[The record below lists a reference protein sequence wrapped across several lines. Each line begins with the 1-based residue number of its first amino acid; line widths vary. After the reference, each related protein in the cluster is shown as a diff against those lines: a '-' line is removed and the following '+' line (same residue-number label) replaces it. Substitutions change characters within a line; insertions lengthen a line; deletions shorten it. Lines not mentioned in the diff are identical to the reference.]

1 MRQGNSENDDQI
13 EEKGKMG
20 DDSVPN
26 NSPKPSLTG
35 RISNVQGRQT
45 LQECPVKRERMTPF
59 ILGPSYTWTILRT
72 AAVLCAP
79 PVAGGR
85 PHVKASLD
93 QIDTVIPRR

>member
-59 ILGPSYTWTILRT
+59 IMGHRT
-72 AAVLCAP
+72 HGQSFEQLLYCVRRLSPAAA
-79 PVAGGR
+79 R
-85 PHVKASLD
+85 
-93 QIDTVIPRR
+93 T